1 MVNQYPFTAFV
12 RSLLLTTSMLFSPVL
27 LAEEPPSTI
36 SDTLKLTDGSVLSG
50 ELLSGAPG
58 VIHFRSQDA
67 GNLSIAISRVVEL
80 SSAQAVIFKTTDGA
94 VIRLPAVTIGREPI
108 KFVTESGAAMYSL
121 TDINTINP
129 EPWMLGEGYHWTG
142 ALILALEIQ
151 SGNTDKQELD
161 MDLHSV
167 WRRGDTRYTLRAS
180 GELDK
185 ANEVKTS
192 DDYTVIAKSDR
203 FLSDTTYAGA
213 NLYVEADELAE
224 LKRRVML
231 SGYYGKQWRSKP
243 RFRFSTEP
251 GLAYVLESRTEL
263 DQQKFFAFS
272 WNMDMHSNY
281 LGPNTDSYLRQ
292 VGVWNLEDSSDLV
305 VNTRIGIRMPVRP
318 KITVNTELKLEYDS
332 GAPEDIEELDQTF
345 TIGFGYRW

>member
-27 LAEEPPSTI
+27 LSEEPPSML

-50 ELLSGAPG
+50 ELLSGTPG

-67 GNLSIAISRVVEL
+67 GSLSIAISRVVEL

-94 VIRLPAVTIGREPI
+94 VIRLPAVTIGREPM

-151 SGNTDKQELD
+151 SGNTNKQELD

-167 WRRGDTRYTLRAS
+167 WRR
-180 GELDK
+180 
-185 ANEVKTS
+185 
-192 DDYTVIAKSDR
+192 
-203 FLSDTTYAGA
+203 
-213 NLYVEADELAE
+213 
-224 LKRRVML
+224 
-231 SGYYGKQWRSKP
+231 
-243 RFRFSTEP
+243 
-251 GLAYVLESRTEL
+251 
-263 DQQKFFAFS
+263 
-272 WNMDMHSNY
+272 
-281 LGPNTDSYLRQ
+281 TD
-292 VGVWNLEDSSDLV
+292 
-305 VNTRIGIRMPVRP
+305 VR
-318 KITVNTELKLEYDS
+318 
-332 GAPEDIEELDQTF
+332 
-345 TIGFGYRW
+345 